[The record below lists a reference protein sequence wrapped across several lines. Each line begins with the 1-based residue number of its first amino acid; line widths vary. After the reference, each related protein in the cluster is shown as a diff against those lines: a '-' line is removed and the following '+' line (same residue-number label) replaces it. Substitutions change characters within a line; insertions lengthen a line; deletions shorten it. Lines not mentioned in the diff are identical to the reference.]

1 MNTFNEISYC
11 IDWVTATFDFIQFD
25 DIKAPEGSIL
35 RTRYEEGKRRLNHF
49 YKLLTYPNFDERTEE
64 QKKFG
69 EYKQRVWLGEFIS
82 FFFNGC
88 KNSKNLHHSKLEMSG
103 NACRDFID
111 RGGNWFDLFEFF
123 LTFEGKANGIKPTR
137 IDAAID
143 VKTNKY
149 FDFDK
154 LIKYTIDECSYSSP
168 SRDIA
173 LTTSKRKLKDK
184 LYCRGRTIYL
194 GSETSAVYLCIYDKL
209 LERRQAGDETDYGTD
224 VWYRIEMRFR
234 DEQAIWFMT
243 EFLKTKDRQDYSFI
257 MNALYKILDIKELD
271 SSQKALRNRQTVD
284 WWLNFLNDASKAKLN
299 DKPIKNITLR
309 KKEKYLEVNSGMA
322 ITQVLY
328 SCSSPMDF
336 FKKIFKIIDLKTDE
350 LDPRRLKEINEFRV
364 SEGLEKL
371 TIEDI
376 LKLRELTKAFI
387 ERGKI
392 SNE

>member
-1 MNTFNEISYC
+1 MNTFDDISYC

-25 DIKAPEGSIL
+25 DYKAPEGSIL
-35 RTRYEEGKRRLNHF
+35 RNRYEDGKHKLNHL
-49 YKLLTYPNFDERTEE
+49 YNLLTYPNFDERTEE
-64 QKKFG
+64 VKKFG
-69 EYKQRVWLGEFIS
+69 EYKQRVFLGEFIS
-82 FFFNGC
+82 LFFNGC

-123 LTFEGKANGIKPTR
+123 LTYEGKVNGIKPTR

-154 LIKYTIDECSYSSP
+154 ILKYTIDECSYSSP
-168 SRDIA
+168 SRDIS
-173 LTTSKRKLKDK
+173 LTTSKRRLKDK
-184 LYCRGRTIYL
+184 LYNRGRTIYL

-224 VWYRIEMRFR
+224 VWYRIELRFR
-234 DEQAIWFMT
+234 DEQASWFLS

-257 MNALYKILDIKELD
+257 MNALYKVLDIKEID
-271 SSQKALRNRQTVD
+271 SEQKALRNRPTAD
-284 WWLNFLNDASKAKLN
+284 WWLKFLDDSSKAKLN
-299 DKPIKNITLR
+299 DKPIKSITLK

-328 SCSSPMDF
+328 SCKSPVDF
-336 FKKIFKIIDLKTDE
+336 FKKIFNIIDLKTDD
-350 LDPRRLKEINEFRV
+350 LDHRKLKQINEFRE

-371 TIEDI
+371 NLDEI
-376 LKLRELTKAFI
+376 LQFREMAKAYL
-387 ERGKI
+387 ERGII